1 MPSKKERTDICPYCS
16 SPLEFGECNE
26 IPALNYKELR
36 TKMLGYRVLKCSN
49 YPKCDAYVVFP
60 YNSMQ
65 EPGVV
70 ANKFLRT
77 LRQQTHRICDLTW
90 KTGILERE
98 KWYDLLSGKLKISKM
113 NSHIRYFSVYD
124 CIDVI
129 IRALVYLNENFESV
143 NINRLTALS
152 KDEAAILRVIIK
164 MNIIHTKKCDYTK
177 EDIKNIISLIFD
189 DEVRKVHIV
198 NMKRLTCS
206 FFKNHDLVV
215 YQFSG
220 NTLSECIKSITEQ
233 LYNDFANNYGYP
245 TL

>member
-1 MPSKKERTDICPYCS
+1 MPNKKVRTDICPYCG

-26 IPALNYKELR
+26 ISTLNYKELR

-60 YNSMQ
+60 YHSLQ
-65 EPGVV
+65 EPGIV
-70 ANKFLRT
+70 ANKFLRL
-77 LRQQTHRICDLTW
+77 LRQQTHRICDLIW
-90 KTGILERE
+90 KTGILGRE
-98 KWYDLLSGKLKISKM
+98 DWYAILSEKLKKSKM

-129 IRALVYLNENFESV
+129 MLALVCLYENFDSV
-143 NINRLTALS
+143 KINRLTALS

-164 MNIIHTKKCDYTK
+164 MKITSLKKFDYTK